1 MRDTTDIHDRTVKS
15 KVTEKEA
22 LMQVGGIGSGHDT
35 YSHQVTGCIH
45 EHASNTDAGSMG
57 AKYSA
62 GQAAQT
68 ATEVLQEDSTGN
80 LLSWVQNIGN
90 SGKQLLQKIWG
101 DSKEANDA
109 ISSQK
114 DGSGNHIAGQE
125 TLVTGN
131 SLGVKT
137 TLNRAAVETAA
148 THTYFQPVETRD
160 AVPTTPLQ
168 KVRYQVQKVARK
180 LMDRLPGR
188 FLGSHTGDFLQTK
201 QQHTKEDLRK
211 RSQYKEDDQ
220 EIECIL
226 TDESYLTDSYNRKGE
241 YSHLTTGK

>member
-1 MRDTTDIHDRTVKS
+1 
-15 KVTEKEA
+15 
-22 LMQVGGIGSGHDT
+22 MQVGGVGNGHDT
-35 YSHQVTGCIH
+35 YSHQVTSCLH
-45 EHASNTDAGSMG
+45 EHGANTDTGSMG
-57 AKYSA
+57 ARA
-62 GQAAQT
+62 GAAQT
-68 ATEVLQEDSTGN
+68 AQPAVESLKESSKGN

-101 DSKEANDA
+101 DSKEASEA

-114 DGSGNHIAGQE
+114 DGSGDHIAGQE

-131 SLGVKT
+131 SVGVKT

-148 THTYFQPVETRD
+148 THTYFQPVETKD
-160 AVPTTPLQ
+160 TVPTTPLQ

-241 YSHLTTGK
+241 YSHLTTDK